1 MWTSFQSLATCERV
15 NFSGIIQCSKNKE
28 RKKEFF
34 MFVSTEFVKK
44 KIFVRRY
51 SLLDIF
57 FKKYLNNM

>member
-44 KIFVRRY
+44 ENIRKKVFAARY
-51 SLLDIF
+51 FL
-57 FKKYLNNM
+57 